1 MSKGASLPSRDGYTV
16 GPMRLV
22 VIGVLALAG
31 YAWYQEK
38 TIKAL
43 RGEVERLHEERTRFD
58 IRIWDGEGWVTL

>member
-1 MSKGASLPSRDGYTV
+1 M